1 MNQAVVPVVSPV
13 AAELAGL
20 AQAELRPGLAE
31 IALALARNVLD
42 NPRAA
47 FEPRGG
53 RGEAGRHFGQAA
65 SGGAVPRRGGL
76 ALVRTMTDNGGGT
89 ANRDPEIS

>member
-1 MNQAVVPVVSPV
+1 
-13 AAELAGL
+13 L

-42 NPRAA
+42 NPRAVASHAAAAGKLAA
-47 FEPRGG
+47 FWTGC
-53 RGEAGRHFGQAA
+53 
-65 SGGAVPRRGGL
+65 
-76 ALVRTMTDNGGGT
+76 VRTMTDKGDGA

>member
-1 MNQAVVPVVSPV
+1 
-13 AAELAGL
+13 LAGL

-42 NPRAA
+42 NPRAVSSHA
-47 FEPRGG
+47 AV
-53 RGEAGRHFGQAA
+53 AGKLADILDRLHR
-65 SGGAVPRRGGL
+65 GGAVPRRGGL
-76 ALVRTMTDNGGGT
+76 ALVRTMTDKGGGT

>member
-65 SGGAVPRRGGL
+65 SGGCGASSWWSGVGE
-76 ALVRTMTDNGGGT
+76 D
-89 ANRDPEIS
+89 DD

>member
-1 MNQAVVPVVSPV
+1 MNQAVVLVVSPV
-13 AAELAGL
+13 AAKLAGL

-42 NPRAA
+42 NPRTVSSHAA
-47 FEPRGG
+47 G

-65 SGGAVPRRGGL
+65 
-76 ALVRTMTDNGGGT
+76 
-89 ANRDPEIS
+89 

>member
-1 MNQAVVPVVSPV
+1 MNQAVVLVVSPV
-13 AAELAGL
+13 AAEMAGL

-53 RGEAGRHFGQAA
+53 RGEAGRHCGQAA
-65 SGGAVPRRGGL
+65 SGGCGSAPAIFAYRWKRL
-76 ALVRTMTDNGGGT
+76 AKTTLQSRCVSRV
-89 ANRDPEIS
+89 